1 MPNGNTQRPQ
11 HKADEPITVT
21 LTVTQL
27 NQLAYLT
34 SHFGAIYRDAAQ
46 RAGRLEP
53 KPPTKDKAKDKAAAT
68 DPFIAA
74 AADDAGRLIPRRLDA
89 AGELQLIRNIHR
101 VAKAV
106 TPHLLDT
113 TPETRVPVTYTI
125 TEANQITYL
134 ATWGADVFN
143 PKTHGK
149 PTPVGVEELHALHA
163 TVQAS
168 TPHTLDV
175 WTPSPNLAPVVDRAG
190 RIVYIPRSDANKPR
204 QSE

>member
-34 SHFGAIYRDAAQ
+34 SYVGTIYRDKALHAN
-46 RAGRLEP
+46 RAD
-53 KPPTKDKAKDKAAAT
+53 KD
-68 DPFIAA
+68 IAVIA
-74 AADDAGRLIPRRLDA
+74 
-89 AGELQLIRNIHR
+89 EIHR
-101 VAKAV
+101 VTEAV
-106 TPHLLDT
+106 TPHYLDT

-134 ATWGADVFN
+134 ATWVADVFN